1 MQCTASTGSCW
12 SKYTMMFPKHRSKPC
27 KQNAT
32 KQIMSSI
39 HHSVYQVSFVLFC
52 FVWLWC
58 SGWPW
63 TLNLLASVSKQ
74 KREKKFDIHHVVY
87 QHTYHLTTIHLLVC
101 LFVLKHRLL
110 YPKLPFLL
118 WSWLSSLRLSS
129 SGISGIHHHH

>member
-1 MQCTASTGSCW
+1 MQCTASTGFCW

-39 HHSVYQVSFVLFC
+39 HHAVYQVSFVLFC

-74 KREKKFDIHHVVY
+74 KKRKEIWYTSCCVPPHLPSHHNPF
-87 QHTYHLTTIHLLVC
+87 TC

-118 WSWLSSLRLSS
+118 WSWLSSLQLSS